1 MDSLLSALGKL
12 LGVFTEPVQVV
23 LLLVVFALAFALY
36 KVAMFLASRWE
47 DSIKAQ
53 QGMAESL
60 RGLTELIKGLQK

>member
-1 MDSLLSALGKL
+1 MDALLESLGKL
-12 LGVFTEPVQVV
+12 LGVFTQPVDVV
-23 LLLVVFALAFALY
+23 LLLVTFALSFSLY